1 MWRRSIVL
9 AVLACAVGI
18 LVAAPAAVAAT
29 PQQIYRDYADNGKL
43 DQQYS
48 TADLKAAQKYSAA
61 QGYPRVGVQGAVQ
74 QALGAQAVKTTG
86 GLPFTGLD
94 LALMAVG
101 GVLLVGAG
109 TTLRKLGQSRQQ
121 Q

>member
-9 AVLACAVGI
+9 VVFACAVGI
-18 LVAAPAAVAAT
+18 LVAAPAAVAAS

-43 DQQYS
+43 DRSYS
-48 TADLKAAQKYSAA
+48 KADLKTALKYSAA

-109 TTLRKLGQSRQQ
+109 TTLRKLGHSRQQ